1 MFDLDNWQ
9 EIYHALASNK
19 LRTFLTAFG
28 VFWGIFLLMVMLGS
42 GTGLENGVL
51 EDFADG
57 ATNSFF
63 VWARRTTMPYRGL
76 PSGRGFELDNDDTAA
91 ISRMIPEAAVVAP
104 RCQLGGHRGANN
116 VTRGSKAGA
125 FSVMGDV
132 AEYDRVEA
140 IPIIQGRFLNQID
153 LDEERKIA
161 IIGTGVRELLFDD
174 GENAIGESIEVNGVY
189 FKVAGVF
196 RPVGSGDDAD
206 RGAQTIYVP
215 FSTFQNAFNRG
226 QNVDWFAITAVP
238 GVSASVVEEKVLELL
253 AARHRV
259 APEDARAFGH
269 FNLEKEFNQIQGL
282 FGGISMLIWIV
293 GTGTLAAG
301 AIGVSNIMMIIVKE
315 RTKEIG
321 VRRAVGAKPVAII
334 SQIVLEAILLTSAA
348 GYVGLLAGVGVMEGV
363 GSALIRTGADVQMFK
378 NPGVDLSHAV
388 LALSILVVSGTLAG
402 IIPAQ
407 RAVMVSPVDALRA
420 E

>member
-42 GTGLENGVL
+42 GSGLENGVV
-51 EDFADG
+51 DGFADD

-63 VWARRTTMPYRGL
+63 VWTRRTTMPYRGL
-76 PSGRGFELDNDDTAA
+76 PSGRRFELDNGDTAA
-91 ISRMIPEAAVVAP
+91 IRRSVPEAAVVAP
-104 RCQLGGHRGANN
+104 RNQLGGHRGANN
-116 VTRGSKAGA
+116 VTRGTNAGA
-125 FSVMGDV
+125 FSVMGDIP
-132 AEYDRVEA
+132 EYDRVEA
-140 IPIIQGRFLNQID
+140 VPVVQGRFLNRYD
-153 LDEERKIA
+153 LAEKRKIA
-161 IIGTGVRELLFDD
+161 VIGPGVQKVLFAN
-174 GENAIGESIEVNGVY
+174 GEDPIGESIEINGVY
-189 FKVAGVF
+189 FKVVGVF
-196 RPVGSGDDAD
+196 QPLGSGDDGD
-206 RGAQTIYVP
+206 RQEQTIYVP
-215 FSTFQNAFNRG
+215 FSTFQHAFNRG
-226 QNVDWFAITAVP
+226 DEVDWFAITAVP
-238 GVSASVVEEKVLELL
+238 GVPASVVEAKVLKLL

-259 APEDARAFGH
+259 APEDHRAFGH
-269 FNLEKEFNQIQGL
+269 FNMEEEFNKVQGL
-282 FGGISMLIWIV
+282 FGGIGMLIWIV

-321 VRRAVGAKPVAII
+321 VRRAVGARPTSIMG
-334 SQIVLEAILLTSAA
+334 QIVFEAILLTSAA

-363 GSALIRTGADVQMFK
+363 RSALVKTGANVQMFK
-378 NPGVDLSHAV
+378 NPGVDLEHAV
-388 LALSILVVSGTLAG
+388 LALAILVISGTLAG

-407 RAVMVSPVDALRA
+407 RAISVSPVDALRA

>member
-42 GTGLENGVL
+42 GSGLQNGVY
-51 EDFADG
+51 DG
-57 ATNSFF
+57 FSSEATNCFF
-63 VWARRTTMPYRGL
+63 VWTRRTTIPYRGL
-76 PSGRGFELDNDDTAA
+76 PSGRRFELDNGDTEA
-91 ISRMIPEAAVVAP
+91 IRRLIPEAAIVAP
-104 RCQLGGHRGANN
+104 RNQLGGHRGANN

-125 FSVMGDV
+125 FSVMGDIP
-132 AEYDRVEA
+132 EYNQVEVV
-140 IPIIQGRFLNQID
+140 PMVTGRFLNPID
-153 LDEERKIA
+153 LEEKRKIA
-161 IIGTGVRELLFDD
+161 VIGTGVQKLLFEA
-174 GENAIGESIEVNGVY
+174 GEQPIGESIEINGVY
-189 FKVAGVF
+189 FKVVGVF
-196 RPVGSGDDAD
+196 RPLRSGDEAD
-206 RGAQTIYVP
+206 RQAQTIYVP
-215 FSTFQNAFNRG
+215 FSTFQHAFNRG
-226 QNVDWFAITAVP
+226 QEVDWFAITADEGVP
-238 GVSASVVEEKVLELL
+238 ASAVEARVLELL

-259 APEDARAFGH
+259 APDDHRAFGH
-269 FNLEKEFNQIQGL
+269 FNMEEEFGKIQGL
-282 FGGISMLIWIV
+282 FGGISILIWIV

-321 VRRAVGAKPVAII
+321 VRRAVGARPTSII
-334 SQIVLEAILLTSAA
+334 GQIVFEAILLTSAA
-348 GYVGLLAGVGVMEGV
+348 GYVGLLAGVGVMEGLR
-363 GSALIRTGADVQMFK
+363 SFLISSGADIQMFK

-388 LALSILVVSGTLAG
+388 LALAILVVSGTLAG

-407 RAVMVSPVDALRA
+407 RAISVSPVDALRA

>member
-42 GTGLENGVL
+42 GSGLENGVVAGF
-51 EDFADG
+51 EDE

-63 VWARRTTMPYRGL
+63 VWTRRTSIPYRGL
-76 PSGRGFELDNDDTAA
+76 PSGRRFELTGGDTEA
-91 ISRMIPEAAVVAP
+91 IRLHVPEAAVVAP
-104 RCQLGGHRGANN
+104 RNQLGGFRGGNN
-116 VTRGSKAGA
+116 VTRGNKAGG
-125 FSVMGDV
+125 FSVMGDIP
-132 AEYDRVEA
+132 EYIQIESV
-140 IPIIQGRFLNQID
+140 PIVGGRFLNQLD
-153 LDEERKIA
+153 LDEKRKIA
-161 IIGTGVRELLFDD
+161 VIGTRVRDVLFEESEDP
-174 GENAIGESIEVNGVY
+174 IGDSIEINGVY
-189 FKVAGVF
+189 FKVVGVF
-196 RPVGSGDDAD
+196 EPSDSGEGGGNEAE
-206 RGAQTIYVP
+206 TIFVP
-215 FSTFQNAFNRG
+215 FTTFQNAFNHG
-226 QNVDWFAITAVP
+226 DQVDWFAITAVP
-238 GVSASVVEEKVLELL
+238 GVAASVVQEKVLTLL

-259 APEDARAFGH
+259 APEDDRAFGH
-269 FNLEKEFNQIQGL
+269 FNMEEEYNQIQGL

-321 VRRAVGAKPVAII
+321 VRRAVGARPSVVMR
-334 SQIVLEAILLTSAA
+334 QIVFEAILLTSAA

-363 GSALIRTGADVQMFK
+363 RKLLASAGGNVQMFK
-378 NPGVDLSHAV
+378 NPGVDLEHAV
-388 LALSILVVSGTLAG
+388 LALVVLVISGTLAG
-402 IIPAQ
+402 LVPAQ
-407 RAVMVSPVDALRA
+407 RAVSVSPVDALRA